1 MRGAITKSLPVD
13 LEQLGWDAALATAL
27 DAVDAPGLVP
37 ARVAVEHNH
46 LYRVRTETGELL
58 AEAAGRLRH
67 AAGGPDGLPAVGDW
81 VAISTGARRASI
93 RAILPR
99 RSCFARKAAGDPT
112 QRQVVAANVDTVLLV
127 SGLDGDFSPRRVER
141 YLVAAAESGAA
152 PVVVLNK
159 TDLCSAA
166 ARAEAVDAIRAVA
179 PGVPLHATSCERAEG
194 LRELEAYLTP
204 GRTVAL
210 LGSSGVGKSSIINQ
224 LLGSDRQQTR
234 RVHRRTSRGRHTTV
248 HRELLLRPAGGVI
261 IDTPGMRELQLWDS
275 GQALEQAFDDVDALA
290 ADCRFRDCRHRSEP
304 GCAVRAAVADGRLPA
319 ARLHHFHRLEDERA
333 ALRER
338 QEQLDRIAE
347 ARRTRPAQSAAR
359 APRRLSGT

>member
-1 MRGAITKSLPVD
+1 MQAD
-13 LEQLGWDAALATAL
+13 LNALGWDAAFAAALA
-27 DAVDAPGLVP
+27 AVDAPGVAP

-46 LYRVRTETGELL
+46 LYRVHAEAGELL
-58 AEAAGRLRH
+58 AEAAGSLRH

-81 VAISTGARRASI
+81 VAIRTGGKRASI

-127 SGLDGDFSPRRVER
+127 TGLDGDFNPRRVER
-141 YLVAAAESGAA
+141 YLVAAAESGAT

-166 ARAEAVDAIRAVA
+166 EKAGAADAIRAAA
-179 PGVPLHATSCERAEG
+179 PGVPVHATSCARAQG
-194 LRELEAYLTP
+194 LDALEAYLVA

-210 LGSSGVGKSSIINQ
+210 LGSSGVGKSSIINR
-224 LLGSDRQQTR
+224 LVGSDRQQTR
-234 RVHRRTSRGRHTTV
+234 RVHGRTSRGRHTTV
-248 HRELLLRPAGGVI
+248 HRELLLRPGGGVI

-275 GQALEQAFDDVDALA
+275 GEALEAAFDDVDALA
-290 ADCRFRDCRHRSEP
+290 AGCRFRDCGHRSEP
-304 GCAVRAAVADGRLPA
+304 GCAVRAAVAGGTLPA
-319 ARLHHFHRLEDERA
+319 ARLDHFHRLEDERA

-347 ARRTRPAQSAAR
+347 ARRTRPERAAAR
-359 APRRLSGT
+359 APRRLSGS